1 MYERIYIYQYKY
13 TYKSLFAYAVPH
25 VRCSPMLTFKNLTY
39 RIAGRTLI
47 EDASAQISDGQRVGL
62 IGRNGTG
69 KSTLLKLIL
78 GEIHPDAGDISKGAK
93 QSLGSVSQ
101 EAPDNEMSLAD
112 IVMAGHK
119 EMSALWHESES
130 ATDAHRISEI
140 HERLND
146 LGAHSAPA
154 KAARILAGLGF
165 SDADQQRS
173 ITSFSGGWRMR
184 VNLASALFAEPDI
197 LLLDEPTN
205 HLDLEASLWLEAYL
219 IEYPHMLIIV
229 SHDRELLNKVP
240 QRILHLDQ
248 GKLTLYTGGYDTFE
262 RVRRERMAL
271 QQAQAVKQQA
281 QRDHMQ
287 KFVDRFRAKASK
299 AKQAQSRLKMLER
312 MEPIVGLTETSAV
325 GFQIPDPEELPPPV
339 IHMENCSVG
348 YDPDV
353 PILKNINLRV
363 DMDDRIALLGANGN
377 GKTTFLRLL
386 SGRMQT
392 LTGSYRKSGKLRVGY
407 FAQNQLDEL
416 DASLTP
422 ISQIHH
428 FRPKETEQ
436 QIRSRLGAFGFSADK
451 AQTLIK
457 NLSGGEKARLAIA
470 CICLDKPQILLL
482 DEPTNHLDIDSRQA
496 LIQALTTYSGA
507 VILVS
512 HDPHLVNACADS
524 LWMVTDGTCKP
535 YDGDLDTYKDL
546 LMAQRRAE
554 RKANKPSKKEKQAD
568 GPKKLSKK
576 EERIARAEARQKTTS
591 LRAEIKRLNEIM
603 QNLDNEKVSLHTK
616 LGDGNLFESDP
627 KSAGKLSKRA
637 GQVEK
642 ERDDAELAW
651 MSATEELAKFG

>member
-1 MYERIYIYQYKY
+1 
-13 TYKSLFAYAVPH
+13 
-25 VRCSPMLTFKNLTY
+25 MLTFKNITY
-39 RIAGRTLI
+39 RIAGKTLI
-47 EDASAQISDGQRVGL
+47 EDATAIISDGQRIGL
-62 IGRNGTG
+62 IGRNGAG
-69 KSTLLKLIL
+69 KYTLLKLIL
-78 GEIHPDAGDISKGAK
+78 GEISPDAGEIRHGAK

-101 EAPDNEMSLAD
+101 EAPDNDMSLRE

-119 EMSALWHESES
+119 EMADLWIESEN
-130 ATDAHRISEI
+130 ATDAARISEI

-146 LGAHSAPA
+146 LGAHAAPA

-165 SDADQQRS
+165 SDEDQMRS

-197 LLLDEPTN
+197 LLLDEPSN
-205 HLDLEASLWLEAYL
+205 HLDLEASLWLETYL
-219 IEYPHMLIIV
+219 MDYPHMLIIV

-240 QRILHLDQ
+240 QRILHLDE

-271 QQAQAVKQQA
+271 QKAQAVKQQA

-312 MEPIVGLTETSAV
+312 MEPIIGLTESSAV
-325 GFQIPDPEELPPPV
+325 GFNIPEPEELPPPM
-339 IHMENCSVG
+339 IDMENCSVG
-348 YDPDV
+348 YDPDI
-353 PILKNINLRV
+353 PILKNINLRI

-386 SGRMQT
+386 AGRMKT
-392 LTGSYRKSGKLRVGY
+392 LSGSYRKSGKLRVGY

-416 DASLTP
+416 DKTLTP
-422 ISQIHH
+422 IGQINL
-428 FRPKETEQ
+428 FRPKEGEQ
-436 QIRSRLGAFGFSADK
+436 QIRSRLGAFGFGADK
-451 AQTLIK
+451 ANTLIK

-496 LIQALTTYSGA
+496 LIQALTAYSGA
-507 VILVS
+507 VLLVS

-524 LWMVTDGTCKP
+524 LWMVSDGTCKP
-535 YDGDLDTYKDL
+535 YDGDLETYKTL

-554 RKANKPSKKEKQAD
+554 RKANKPSKKAKD
-568 GPKKLSKK
+568 GGNVKKLSKK
-576 EERIARAEARQKTTS
+576 EERKARAAAREKTTETRKLITKLEAEIES
-591 LRAEIKRLNEIM
+591 LRKEKAAILQQLGGDIFEKNPKRAN
-603 QNLDNEKVSLHTK
+603 D
-616 LGDGNLFESDP
+616 
-627 KSAGKLSKRA
+627 LSKTA
-637 GQVEK
+637 SQIDK
-642 ERDDAELAW
+642 EITAAEAKW
-651 MSATEELAKFG
+651 MEASESLNK

>member
-1 MYERIYIYQYKY
+1 
-13 TYKSLFAYAVPH
+13 
-25 VRCSPMLTFKNLTY
+25 MLTFKNLTY

-47 EDASAQISDGQRVGL
+47 EDATASISDGQRIGL
-62 IGRNGTG
+62 IGRNGAG

-78 GEIHPDAGDISKGAK
+78 GEISPDAGEVRHGAK

-101 EAPDNEMSLAD
+101 EAPDNDMSLRE

-119 EMSALWHESES
+119 EMADLWIESEN
-130 ATDAHRISEI
+130 ATDAARISEI

-146 LGAHSAPA
+146 LGAHAAPA

-165 SDADQQRS
+165 SDEDQMRS

-197 LLLDEPTN
+197 LLLDEPSN
-205 HLDLEASLWLEAYL
+205 HLDLEASLWLETYL
-219 IEYPHMLIIV
+219 MDYPHMLIIV

-240 QRILHLDQ
+240 QRILHLDE

-271 QQAQAVKQQA
+271 QKAQAVKQQA

-312 MEPIVGLTETSAV
+312 MEPIIGLTETTAV
-325 GFQIPDPEELPPPV
+325 GFNIPEPEELPPPM
-339 IHMENCSVG
+339 IDMENCSVG
-348 YDPDV
+348 YDPDI
-353 PILKNINLRV
+353 PILKNINLRI

-386 SGRMQT
+386 SGRMKT
-392 LTGSYRKSGKLRVGY
+392 LSGSYRKSGKLRVGY

-416 DASLTP
+416 DKTLTP
-422 ISQIHH
+422 IEQINL
-428 FRPKETEQ
+428 FRPKEGEQ
-436 QIRSRLGAFGFSADK
+436 QIRSRLGAFGFGSDK
-451 AQTLIK
+451 ASTLIK

-496 LIQALTTYSGA
+496 LIQALTAYSGA
-507 VILVS
+507 VLLVS

-524 LWMVTDGTCKP
+524 LWMVNDGTCKP
-535 YDGDLDTYKDL
+535 YDGDLETYKTL

-554 RKANKPSKKEKQAD
+554 RKANKPSKKAKD
-568 GPKKLSKK
+568 GDNVKKLSKK
-576 EERIARAEARQKTTS
+576 EERKARAVAREKTTETRKLINRLESDIES
-591 LRAEIKRLNEIM
+591 LRKEKGVILKQIGGDMFEKNPKRAN
-603 QNLDNEKVSLHTK
+603 D
-616 LGDGNLFESDP
+616 
-627 KSAGKLSKRA
+627 LSKTA
-637 GQVEK
+637 SQIDKKITAAEAKWMEASESLNK
-642 ERDDAELAW
+642 E
-651 MSATEELAKFG
+651 